1 METTNY
7 IALSRQAALR
17 RELNLVANNMANLN
31 TPAYQGES
39 MMFVEYLADT
49 QRGKTG
55 EMSFVQDLSTV
66 RDLTEGSM
74 KRTEN
79 PLDLAISGRGYFTI
93 ETEDGPR
100 YTRNGA
106 FQLNE
111 EGQIV
116 NKANQP
122 LLDANGNP
130 IEVPADAQAIEIGE
144 DGTIATEFG
153 PIARLEPVAFENEQL
168 LEQARQR
175 PVRGARGA
183 GGRAGRGRAGAA
195 GHDRGLER
203 PGRGRDD
210 PPDRPDAQLFQRQ
223 QVQRKRARADPARG
237 ALARVLAV
245 TRP

>member
-66 RDLTEGSM
+66 RDLKEGPM
-74 KRTEN
+74 TRTEN

-93 ETEDGPR
+93 ETEEGPR

-106 FQLNE
+106 FQLNQ

-122 LLDANGNP
+122 LLDDNGNP

-168 LEQARQR
+168 LN
-175 PVRGARGA
+175 
-183 GGRAGRGRAGAA
+183 
-195 GHDRGLER
+195 
-203 PGRGRDD
+203 
-210 PPDRPDAQLFQRQ
+210 
-223 QVQRKRARADPARG
+223 KRANGLFEAREEQVAEPAED
-237 ALARVLAV
+237 ARVLQGMIEGSNVQGVVEMTRLIDLSRSYSSANKFTESEHERILRAV
-245 TRP
+245 RSLVSSQ

>member
-1 METTNY
+1 
-7 IALSRQAALR
+7 
-17 RELNLVANNMANLN
+17 
-31 TPAYQGES
+31 

-55 EMSFVQDLSTV
+55 ELSFVQDISTV

-106 FQLNE
+106 FQLND

-116 NKANQP
+116 NKVNQP
-122 LLDANGNP
+122 LLDDNGNP
-130 IEVPADAQAIEIGE
+130 IQVPADAQAIEIGE

-153 PIARLEPVAFENEQL
+153 AIARLEPVTFENEQL
-168 LEQARQR
+168 LN
-175 PVRGARGA
+175 
-183 GGRAGRGRAGAA
+183 
-195 GHDRGLER
+195 
-203 PGRGRDD
+203 
-210 PPDRPDAQLFQRQ
+210 
-223 QVQRKRARADPARG
+223 KRANGLFEAREEQVAEPAEEARIMQGMIEGSNVEGVVEMTRLIELTRSYSSASKFTESEHERILRAVRT
-237 ALARVLAV
+237 LVS
-245 TRP
+245 TQ

>member
-7 IALSRQAALR
+7 IALSRQAGLR

-49 QRGKTG
+49 QHGKTG

-66 RDLTEGSM
+66 RDLTEGPM

-93 ETEDGPR
+93 QTEDGPR

-106 FQLNE
+106 FQLNDQGE
-111 EGQIV
+111 IV

-122 LLDANGNP
+122 LVDANGNP
-130 IEVPADAQAIEIGE
+130 IQVPGDAQSIEIGE

-168 LEQARQR
+168 LNKRANGLYEAREEQA
-175 PVRGARGA
+175 A
-183 GGRAGRGRAGAA
+183 
-195 GHDRGLER
+195 E
-203 PGRGRDD
+203 
-210 PPDRPDAQLFQRQ
+210 
-223 QVQRKRARADPARG
+223 PAED
-237 ALARVLAV
+237 ARVLQGMIEGSNVEGVVEMTRLIDLSRSYASANKFTESEHERILRAV
-245 TRP
+245 RTLVASQ

>member
-7 IALSRQAALR
+7 IALSRQAGLR

-49 QRGKTG
+49 QHGKTG
-55 EMSFVQDLSTV
+55 EMSFVQDLATV
-66 RDLTEGSM
+66 RDLTEGPM

-93 ETEDGPR
+93 QTEDGPR

-106 FQLNE
+106 FQLNDQGE
-111 EGQIV
+111 IV

-122 LLDANGNP
+122 LVDANGNP
-130 IEVPADAQAIEIGE
+130 IQVPGDAQSIEIGE

-168 LEQARQR
+168 LNKRANGLYEAREEQA
-175 PVRGARGA
+175 A
-183 GGRAGRGRAGAA
+183 
-195 GHDRGLER
+195 E
-203 PGRGRDD
+203 
-210 PPDRPDAQLFQRQ
+210 
-223 QVQRKRARADPARG
+223 PAED
-237 ALARVLAV
+237 ARVLQGMIEGSNVEGVVEMTRLIDLSRSYASANKFTESEHERILRAV
-245 TRP
+245 RTLVASQ

>member
-7 IALSRQAALR
+7 IALSRQAGLR
-17 RELNLVANNMANLN
+17 RELDLVANNMANLN

-39 MMFVEYLADT
+39 MMFVEYLEDT

-66 RDLTEGSM
+66 RDLKEGPM

-93 ETEDGPR
+93 ETEEGPR

-106 FQLNE
+106 FQLND
-111 EGQIV
+111 EGQVV

-122 LLDANGNP
+122 LLDDNGNP

-153 PIARLEPVAFENEQL
+153 PIAQLEPVTFENEQL
-168 LEQARQR
+168 LM
-175 PVRGARGA
+175 
-183 GGRAGRGRAGAA
+183 
-195 GHDRGLER
+195 
-203 PGRGRDD
+203 
-210 PPDRPDAQLFQRQ
+210 
-223 QVQRKRARADPARG
+223 KRANGLYEAREEQVAEPAEE
-237 ALARVLAV
+237 ARVLQGMIEGSNVQGVVEMTRLIDLTRSYSSANKFSESEHERILRAV
-245 TRP
+245 RTLVASQ